1 MKRLWEVVAVAGAT
15 LAIVRIVLLIAR
27 LVGVIGAFDQLLI
40 WAGFEESVLAFENSF
55 DSMFLML
62 IEIMQEVIEENYSGW

>member
-1 MKRLWEVVAVAGAT
+1 VKRFWEAIAIVGAS

-40 WAGFEESVLAFENSF
+40 WAGFEESVLIFEEWFDAHILYVLSF
-55 DSMFLML
+55 
-62 IEIMQEVIEENYSGW
+62 VGV

>member
-1 MKRLWEVVAVAGAT
+1 MKKFWEAVAIAGAT

-40 WAGFEESVLAFENSF
+40 WAGFEESVLAFEEWF
-55 DSMFLML
+55 DSYILYLMYFLG
-62 IEIMQEVIEENYSGW
+62 V